1 MNTRLVKISLAL
13 CAAATVG
20 GCTGVLAHKGA
31 VVDPQL
37 AASIQPGIDNKTSV
51 EKLLGRH
58 VHLQLFVKVVE
69 DWRNKERELDE
80 IGVTAA
86 RES

>member
-1 MNTRLVKISLAL
+1 M
-13 CAAATVG
+13 
-20 GCTGVLAHKGA
+20 
-31 VVDPQL
+31 D
-37 AASIQPGIDNKTSV
+37 V

-80 IGVTAA
+80 IGVKAA
-86 RES
+86 REN